1 MIKDVNQQMDDERQL
16 DDCMDDTEE
25 DIEIIENEDI
35 EDLDAS
41 DEEADEDFVDES
53 TQVFSGHEKA

>member
-53 TQVFSGHEKA
+53 TQVFSGHEK